1 MLLFG
6 LCGKCAQQ
14 RLLNGA
20 NMATAGPSEED
31 FRTSFHNRG
40 RGVLGFEEKIEPNLW
55 VLNMAIG

>member
-31 FRTSFHNRG
+31 FQTSFHNRG
-40 RGVLGFEEKIEPNLW
+40 RGVLGFEEK
-55 VLNMAIG
+55 